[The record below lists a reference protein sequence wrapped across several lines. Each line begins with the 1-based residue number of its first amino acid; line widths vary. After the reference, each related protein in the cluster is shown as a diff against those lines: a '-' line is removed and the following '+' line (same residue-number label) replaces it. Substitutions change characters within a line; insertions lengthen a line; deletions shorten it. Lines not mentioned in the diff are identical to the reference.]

1 MFSDNS
7 GNSDRNWSVKFVH
20 DGGAR
25 RLRLA
30 RPHGSTVDIAELA
43 PAPAPLTIP
52 DVTGLSAH
60 DAALALADA
69 GLWLLPVAVGKSPGS
84 VVGKDWP
91 VKSTRDPE
99 LIDHYWNR
107 PQPYGVAIH
116 TGRSGLVVVD
126 LDIDV
131 LPEEFAWLRDGL
143 FQSSRG
149 GRGDRGHYIFAS
161 AETFRNVKVKLAD
174 GEPIGDIKSGNSVI
188 LVEPSPHPKA
198 AEGGKYAFVRTG
210 VVPLLPE
217 HAHTAL
223 VEIAAKAGDD
233 DGPVSTDR
241 VADWCERHSD
251 ETESWRRKT
260 LRDNYAKRVACG
272 ESRHG
277 AMMAVLNWAA
287 REIAPGFVS
296 ASVLPELH
304 DDFVA
309 SYRATGDTPDRGD
322 FANMVRSAVG
332 KVAPADENPAM
343 MADLLSRGR
352 REFGTNHN
360 DDVRAAR
367 ELDGWLSRLKSESDD
382 MATTT
387 VNGATVGGT
396 REPNGGSPEAIT
408 DRDAVAGKNRPDGN
422 DSEPS
427 SWSPVDLRTARTARG
442 QLKPTIGRRGDGQH
456 LFYPGKVHSIHGES
470 ESGKSWFALCVAAEC
485 LLSDRPVLFVDFEDD
500 GAEVADRL
508 LLLGVPES
516 AVDDPELFA
525 YARPEVEPKTDQ
537 DIEAFARLLSRRF
550 DFAVIDGVT
559 ESMTMFGLV
568 GKDNDDVA
576 KWQRKL
582 PKAIARHTGAA
593 VVCVDHV
600 TKDPDSRGRFALGG
614 QHKMAGLDGAAF
626 IIEPE
631 TPFARGL
638 AGSASVRIGKDRHGC
653 LRGIGGKYQPK
664 DRTQP
669 VATFRLDS
677 TDPTRAVWA
686 LDAPADVDRAG
697 QVERVTSARK
707 QVLDAQA
714 AEKVATRK
722 WCMEQISRRLESA
735 DLSPEARSGRK
746 IVETLWKAHQESTA
760 SGKRNGR
767 GSDDGAQKI
776 ARNMWRDALTALD
789 NREFVTHSGD
799 EKTGFVYASVTP
811 YRADDDKTDDGV
823 FGWIAR
829 PYVETTKPGNLAD
842 NAESKTTK

>member
-7 GNSDRNWSVKFVH
+7 GNSDRNWCVKFVR

-25 RLRLA
+25 RLRVV
-30 RPHGSTVDIAELA
+30 RPHGSTVDIAAVA
-43 PAPAPLTIP
+43 PTAAPLTIP

-69 GLWLLPVAVGKSPGS
+69 GLWLLPVALGKSPGS

-91 VKSTRDPE
+91 AKSTRDRE

-131 LPEEFAWLRDGL
+131 LPEEFAWLRGGL

-149 GRGDRGHYIFAS
+149 GRGDRGHYIFTS

-188 LVEPSPHPKA
+188 LVEPSRHPKA

-210 VVPLLPE
+210 VVPSLPE
-217 HAHTAL
+217 HGRTAL

-233 DGPVSTDR
+233 DGPVGNDR
-241 VADWCERHSD
+241 VADWCERHCD
-251 ETESWRRKT
+251 ETEPWRRKT
-260 LRDNYAKRVACG
+260 LRDDYTKRVERG

-287 REIAPGFVS
+287 REIAPGFVA
-296 ASVLPELH
+296 ASVLHELH

-309 SYRATGDTPDRGD
+309 SYRATGDVPDRGD

-343 MADLLSRGR
+343 MADLQSRGR

-382 MATTT
+382 MTTTT
-387 VNGATVGGT
+387 VNGAPAVKGQVA
-396 REPNGGSPEAIT
+396 EAIT
-408 DRDAVAGKNRPDGN
+408 DRGAVAGKNRPDGN
-422 DSEPS
+422 DGEPS
-427 SWSPVDLRTARTARG
+427 SWAPVDLRAARKARG
-442 QLKPTIGRRGDGQH
+442 QLKPTIGRRGDGEH
-456 LFYPGKVHSIHGES
+456 LFYPGKVHSVHGES

-500 GAEVADRL
+500 GAEVAHRL

-516 AVDDPELFA
+516 VVDDPQLFT

-600 TKDPDSRGRFALGG
+600 TKDADSRGRFALGG

-653 LRGIGGKYQPK
+653 LRGTGGKYQPK

-686 LDAPADVDRAG
+686 LDAPADVDKAG
-697 QVERVTSARK
+697 QVERVTSAHK
-707 QVLDAQA
+707 QRLDAKA
-714 AEKVATRK
+714 AEKIANRK
-722 WCMEQISRRLESA
+722 WCMERLSRHLESA
-735 DLSPEARSGRK
+735 NLSVDARSGRK
-746 IVETLWKAHQESTA
+746 IVETLWKAHQESTD
-760 SGKRNGR
+760 SGVR
-767 GSDDGAQKI
+767 KI
-776 ARNMWRDALTALD
+776 ARNTWRDALTTLD

-799 EKTGFVYASVTP
+799 GKTGFVYASVKP
-811 YRADDDKTDDGV
+811 YRADDDKADDGV

-829 PYVETTKPGNLAD
+829 PDAETPKASDRTPKSHDETPKSSESDGSERTK
-842 NAESKTTK
+842 

>member
-1 MFSDNS
+1 M
-7 GNSDRNWSVKFVH
+7 
-20 DGGAR
+20 
-25 RLRLA
+25 
-30 RPHGSTVDIAELA
+30 
-43 PAPAPLTIP
+43 
-52 DVTGLSAH
+52 TGLSTH

-91 VKSTRDPE
+91 AKSTRDPE

-161 AETFRNVKVKLAD
+161 AETFRNVQVRLQD
-174 GEPIGDIKSGNSVI
+174 GTHIGEIKSGNSVI

-210 VVPLLPE
+210 VVPSLPE
-217 HAHTAL
+217 HAHPAL
-223 VEIAAKAGDD
+223 VEIAAKAGGD
-233 DGPVSTDR
+233 DGPVSNDL

-260 LRDNYAKRVACG
+260 LRDDYAKRVARG
-272 ESRHG
+272 QSRHA

-287 REIAPGFVS
+287 REIAPGFVA
-296 ASVLPELH
+296 ASVLHELH

-309 SYRATGDTPDRGD
+309 SYRATGDVPDRGD

-332 KVAPADENPAM
+332 KVAPADESPAM

-360 DDVRAAR
+360 DDARAAR
-367 ELDGWLSRLKSESDD
+367 ELDGWLSRLKTESDD
-382 MATTT
+382 MTTTT
-387 VNGATVGGT
+387 VNGAPTV
-396 REPNGGSPEAIT
+396 NGQAPEQVT
-408 DRDAVAGKNRPDGN
+408 NDDAVAGKNRSDGN
-422 DSEPS
+422 DGEPS
-427 SWSPVDLRTARTARG
+427 SWSPVDLRAARTARG
-442 QLKPTIGRRGDGQH
+442 QLKPTIGRRGDGAH
-456 LFYPGKVHSIHGES
+456 LFYPGKVHSVHGES

-485 LLSDRPVLFVDFEDD
+485 LLSNRPVLFVDFEDD
-500 GAEVADRL
+500 GAEVANRL

-516 AVDDPELFA
+516 VVDDPQLFT

-537 DIEAFARLLSRRF
+537 DVEAFARLLSRRF

-600 TKDPDSRGRFALGG
+600 TKDADSRGRFALGG

-677 TDPTRAVWA
+677 TDTARAVWA
-686 LDAPADVDRAG
+686 LDAPADVDKAG

-707 QVLDAQA
+707 QVLDAKA

-722 WCMEQISRRLESA
+722 WCMEQISRRLEST
-735 DLSPEARSGRK
+735 DLLLEERSGRK
-746 IVETLWKAHQESTA
+746 IVETLWKAQQKSTD
-760 SGKRNGR
+760 SGARTV
-767 GSDDGAQKI
+767 
-776 ARNMWRDALTALD
+776 ARNTWRDALTALD

-799 EKTGFVYASVTP
+799 EKTGFAYASVKP

-823 FGWIAR
+823 FGWVAR
-829 PYVETTKPGNLAD
+829 PDVEPTKPPKSG
-842 NAESKTTK
+842 ESDGSETAK